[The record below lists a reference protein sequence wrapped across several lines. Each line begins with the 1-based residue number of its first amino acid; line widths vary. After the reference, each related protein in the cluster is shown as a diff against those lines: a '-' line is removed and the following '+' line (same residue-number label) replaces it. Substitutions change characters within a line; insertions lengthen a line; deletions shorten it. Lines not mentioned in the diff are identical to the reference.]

1 MNTITKI
8 SPRPLA
14 LLIATALSGN
24 AFAADDVLNDG
35 ETMVVQATAEEALKQ
50 QPGVSI
56 ITAKDIEKSPTGQRP
71 LRYYSHHARCEP
83 DGQQRQRQSG
93 K

>member
-56 ITAKDIEKSPTGQRP
+56 ITAKDIENPHRSTTSPILFAP
-71 LRYYSHHARCEP
+71 CP
-83 DGQQRQRQSG
+83 V
-93 K
+93 

>member
-50 QPGVSI
+50 RPGSGSLRFRGGRWRGEHHHQ
-56 ITAKDIEKSPTGQRP
+56 TADE
-71 LRYYSHHARCEP
+71 
-83 DGQQRQRQSG
+83 
-93 K
+93 